1 MIWNRFIFFCQERGP
16 ALSCLSQKMLE
27 YGQFGGASDYVA
39 HVGRQSPGMCEGCES
54 SYQEEVCG
62 KDSCSPH
69 FSGLSSSA
77 DGEGEIPASGA
88 NRNKWLSVL
97 KTAIC
102 RICISIFDSFE
113 SSIFLKID
121 LSLVLYTAVPNMTTN
136 CKPACCVYVWVDACI
151 GGDISLSNVSRS
163 RASFTIIWSYFNFL
177 RFFLLLFYL
186 EYFRRAY
193 LFSFLALI
201 LVCSWHYK
209 TYGPNRT
216 SGHSIFYVIFWNFNH
231 KFAQDSG

>member
-1 MIWNRFIFFCQERGP
+1 M
-16 ALSCLSQKMLE
+16 
-27 YGQFGGASDYVA
+27 
-39 HVGRQSPGMCEGCES
+39 
-54 SYQEEVCG
+54 CG
-62 KDSCSPH
+62 KDSCSRH

-186 EYFRRAY
+186 DISGGRICSRFSPWFWCAVCIIRLTVPIERRNIPFFTSYFEISTINLLRIVANSR
-193 LFSFLALI
+193 SFDTEVVLKT
-201 LVCSWHYK
+201 LVLRSWY
-209 TYGPNRT
+209 
-216 SGHSIFYVIFWNFNH
+216 
-231 KFAQDSG
+231 

>member
-1 MIWNRFIFFCQERGP
+1 MC
-16 ALSCLSQKMLE
+16 
-27 YGQFGGASDYVA
+27 
-39 HVGRQSPGMCEGCES
+39 GR
-54 SYQEEVCG
+54 
-62 KDSCSPH
+62 DSCSRH

-88 NRNKWLSVL
+88 YRNNWLSVL
-97 KTAIC
+97 KTAVC
-102 RICISIFDSFE
+102 RICISILDSFE
-113 SSIFLKID
+113 SSIFLKIS

-151 GGDISLSNVSRS
+151 GGDISLSFKIRS
-163 RASFTIIWSYFNFL
+163 VLYYYLIIFQFSSLFPIVVLF
-177 RFFLLLFYL
+177 RF
-186 EYFRRAY
+186 FRRAY
-193 LFSFLALI
+193 LFSFLAMI

-216 SGHSIFYVIFWNFNH
+216 SEHSIFYVIFWNFNH